1 MLVAQKKYNYE
12 PVPEY
17 QDYQRENKKLKVITV
32 RRTKAI
38 MRFKAMLGILVFFA
52 LGIFILLR
60 YSMINEEKRNIYKL
74 KAELNEITRANNQIQ
89 VELNRKV
96 DLGEVEKQAIQKLGM
111 QYPDKNQMIY
121 VQIPKTDFT
130 EVPIESENQTEEQG
144 GPASFAKQ
152 LLSYLY

>member
-1 MLVAQKKYNYE
+1 MLAAQKRYNYE

-17 QDYQRENKKLKVITV
+17 QDYQRQDKKQKVVIV

-38 MRFKAMLGILVFFA
+38 IRFKAVLCILIFFA
-52 LGIFILLR
+52 LGIFILAR
-60 YSMINEEKRNIYKL
+60 YSMINQEKRNINKL
-74 KAELNEITRANNQIQ
+74 KADLNEINQVNTQIQ

-96 DLGEVEKQAIQKLGM
+96 DLGEVEKEAIQKLGM

-130 EVPIESENQTEEQG
+130 EVPIEAENQTEEQG
-144 GPASFAKQ
+144 GPASLANQ